1 MADLYPHLFAPL
13 VSGRLRLKNRIV
25 HASMSTRMT
34 ADQRATPRQIQY
46 SANRAKGGCAAIV
59 TEPLNV
65 ARNQTQGH
73 KVRVWDDHALDSL
86 KRWAEA
92 VETHDC
98 RLLGQVQDPGRGR
111 HERGRNPLA
120 FGPSALP
127 DDLSWTVPRALST
140 DEIEQ
145 MVADFA
151 ASAARLERCGWSGV
165 EISCGHGHLFH
176 QFLSPQSNVRA
187 DDYGGTADNRA
198 RFLRETIQAIRASC
212 SGRFLLALK
221 LPGDDGM
228 PGGIGPREAAEITQ
242 LVADPNEIDYLCYT
256 WGTHSHTLDL
266 HIPDMHFPRA
276 TFVGTTRTLQASARG
291 IPVMA
296 VGLITDPAEADG
308 IIERGDAALVGLGR
322 PLVTDP
328 ALPNKARAGR
338 EAEIRYCVSCNT
350 CWGTI
355 VEHKPLLCDNNP
367 RVAEPDEV
375 DFWPRQTSGARKRI
389 VVVGAGIAGMEAAWL
404 LAARGHDV
412 TVFGAT
418 GEVGG
423 KTRLH
428 ALLPG
433 GEHLSSIYD
442 YQQLAAKRA
451 GVKLELGVRAGIDD
465 IVALSPDE
473 VVLACGSEMNWPSAL
488 PRSLQDDGA
497 ILDLR
502 AVVAMLADIAGH
514 QGGTAVVL
522 DMDSTEGTYNATEWL
537 QTRFDRVVLATP
549 RDRFADDVPLVTRLG
564 VNRRLNQ
571 QRIRLLPFHEIAGDS
586 AFEDARVSLRNVY
599 NGDRTTIDDVA
610 LVTYATPRSPN
621 VELQTSLATV
631 GLTVHVIGDA
641 RLPRTVLAATSEGH
655 ALGNTL

>member
-1 MADLYPHLFAPL
+1 
-13 VSGRLRLKNRIV
+13 
-25 HASMSTRMT
+25 MSTRMT
-34 ADQRATPRQIQY
+34 VDQRASARQIQY
-46 SANRAKGGCAAIV
+46 SANRARGGCAAIV

-65 ARNQTQGH
+65 ARNQTQSH

-92 VETHDC
+92 VESHDC

-127 DDLSWTVPRALST
+127 DDLSWTVPRALTVS
-140 DEIEQ
+140 EIER

-151 ASAARLERCGWSGV
+151 DSAARLERCGWSGA

-176 QFLSPQSNVRA
+176 QFLSPQSNRRE
-187 DDYGGTADNRA
+187 DDYGGPLANRA
-198 RFLRETIQAIRASC
+198 RFLTDTVAAIRASC
-212 SGRFLLALK
+212 SQKFLLALK

-228 PGGIGPREAAEITQ
+228 PGGIGPREAAEITA
-242 LVADPNEIDYLCYT
+242 LVADPQSIDYLCFT

-276 TFVGTTRTLQASARG
+276 TFVRTTRELQASARG

-296 VGLITDPAEADG
+296 VGLITDPAEANG

-375 DFWPRQTSGARKRI
+375 DFWPARANKRKRI

-412 TVFGAT
+412 TVFGASS
-418 GEVGG
+418 EIGG

-433 GEHLSSIYD
+433 GEHLSSVYD

-451 GVKLELGVRAGIDD
+451 GVKLELGVRATLTD
-465 IVALSPDE
+465 ITALSADE
-473 VVLACGSEMNWPSAL
+473 VVLACGSEMNWPASL
-488 PRSLQDDGA
+488 PRSLRQDGA

-502 AVVAMLADIAGH
+502 ALVAALADVAGQ
-514 QGGTAVVL
+514 QGGTAVVF
-522 DMDSTEGTYNATEWL
+522 DMDSTEGTYNAAEWL
-537 QTRFDRVVLATP
+537 HARFDRVIIATP
-549 RDRFADDVPLVTRLG
+549 RDRVADDVPLVTRLG
-564 VNRRLNQ
+564 VARRLNQ
-571 QRIRLLPFHEIAGDS
+571 KRIRTLPFHEIAGDS
-586 AFEDARVSLRNVY
+586 AFEEGRVSLRNVY
-599 NGDRTTIDDVA
+599 NGDRTVIDEVA
-610 LVTYATPRSPN
+610 LVTYATPRTPN
-621 VELQTSLATV
+621 LALRAPLV
-631 GLTVHVIGDA
+631 ALGVNVHLIGDA
-641 RLPRTVLAATSEGH
+641 RLPRTVLAATAEGH
-655 ALGNTL
+655 ALGNAL